1 MEPAKF
7 LEQLRGI
14 AEQPDGI
21 IHARPNSP
29 GTVGIQKCGS
39 WLELLFLDAFAEV
52 ESRLDLRDPSLL
64 VDVYTQLMMLGLLWQ
79 REPAKVHV
87 IGLGGGIIPMT
98 FHRHFPNTTIECTE
112 IDKEVVEV
120 AKAYFGVITDLRLQV
135 LIGDGREHLE
145 KRHSRGRYD
154 IIFVDAF
161 EGVGCSPFALGTV
174 EFYEVCHNRLAENG
188 IVVVNLMAADFLY
201 YDKIKTMIASF
212 DNVHFV
218 AAPGRTETSADGRSY
233 VIPGGQVFFGTS
245 GESLGGAALTR
256 RAKSIEDTREFAFPL
271 AAHAAK
277 LTPISE
283 VRAYRKPLATAKVLS
298 DSFPPPPPAPLQGGI
313 AEIVDLLDR
322 LHVLT
327 DSVASPALPL
337 GDIRSKNLK
346 RD

>member
-1 MEPAKF
+1 MSMAVGYDTNRARF

-14 AEQPDGI
+14 VEQPDGI

-29 GTVGIQKCGS
+29 GKVGIQKCGS
-39 WLELLFLDAFAEV
+39 WLELLFLDTCAAV
-52 ESRLDLRDPSLL
+52 ESRLDLRDPSRL
-64 VDVYTQLMMLGLLWQ
+64 VDAYTQLMMLGLLWQ

-98 FHRHFPNTTIECTE
+98 FHRHFPDTTIECTE

-120 AKAYFGVITDLRLQV
+120 AKAYFGVTTDLRLQV

-154 IIFVDAF
+154 IIFVDAS
-161 EGVGCSPFALGTV
+161 EGLGCSPFSLGTV

-188 IVVVNLMAADFLY
+188 IVVANLYASDLLY
-201 YDKIKTMIASF
+201 YDKIKTMFVSF

-218 AAPGRTETSADGRSY
+218 AAPGRRETLADGRSY
-233 VIPGGQVFFGTS
+233 VIPGGQILIGTS
-245 GESLGGAALTR
+245 GESLSGAALTR
-256 RAKSIEDTREFAFPL
+256 RAKSIEDSRNFAFPL

-283 VRAYRKPLATAKVLS
+283 IRAYGKPLETAKVLS
-298 DSFPPPPPAPLQGGI
+298 DSCPPAPLQGDI
-313 AEIVDLLDR
+313 AEIDDLLDR
-322 LHVLT
+322 LRVLT
-327 DSVASPALPL
+327 DFPVSPAFGPA
-337 GDIRSKNLK
+337 RK
-346 RD
+346 